1 MNILTIF
8 AIMKYILVLVLIG
21 IIAVC
26 WILANAFSKPVL
38 NKMKNYYEDDVEG
51 RQIANGLL
59 GIMLLV
65 SFLIGYIVA

>member
-1 MNILTIF
+1 
-8 AIMKYILVLVLIG
+8 MKAILVILLIG
-21 IIAVC
+21 VIGVC
-26 WILANAFSKPVL
+26 WLIVNALNKPVL

>member
-1 MNILTIF
+1 
-8 AIMKYILVLVLIG
+8 MKAILVILLIG
-21 IIAVC
+21 VIGVC
-26 WILANAFSKPVL
+26 WLIVNALNKPVL

-59 GIMLLV
+59 GITLLV

>member
-1 MNILTIF
+1 
-8 AIMKYILVLVLIG
+8 
-21 IIAVC
+21 
-26 WILANAFSKPVL
+26 
-38 NKMKNYYEDDVEG
+38 MKNYYEDDVEG